1 MRRER
6 AIYLQ
11 SLLLSSGRQ
20 AKIEHVI
27 RFRTTR
33 WKLPDWA
40 QAFARGAADFV
51 YPPSCR
57 LCTGELPEREPTA
70 ASLAPFCDACRTEL
84 LATRGPAC
92 LKCGASIGPYLDPNV
107 PCSFCRNENYA
118 FERVFRLGVY
128 DTALR
133 TACLRTKSGG
143 SEPLAAGL
151 ADLLWEC
158 EREGLEQGGID
169 VVVSVPQHWVRRFYS
184 PHNAAETLGSVWA
197 GRLKVPQ
204 ATHILRKC
212 RWTRPQARLLPYER
226 RQNLRNAFQALS
238 SEGLSGATVLLADDV
253 MTTGATAQEI
263 TQVLLQAG
271 AARVVVAVVARGLG
285 RR

>member
-1 MRRER
+1 MDPRWPAAGLALLRER
-6 AIYLQ
+6 
-11 SLLLSSGRQ
+11 RQ
-20 AKIEHVI
+20 AKIGRVI
-27 RFRTTR
+27 KLHPIR
-33 WKLPDWA
+33 WKLPGWA
-40 QAFARGAADFV
+40 RAFARGAADFV
-51 YPPSCR
+51 YPPTCR
-57 LCTGELPEREPTA
+57 LCTGELPERESA
-70 ASLAPFCDACRTEL
+70 AGSLAPFCDSCRAEL
-84 LATRGPAC
+84 LVTRGPAC
-92 LKCGASIGPYLDPNV
+92 VKCGASIGPYLDPNV
-107 PCSFCRNENYA
+107 LCSFCRNENYA

-133 TACLRTKSGG
+133 TACLRAKSGT

-151 ADLLWEC
+151 ADLMWEC
-158 EREGLEQGGID
+158 EREGLEQAKID
-169 VVVSVPQHWVRRFYS
+169 VVVSVPQHWIRRFYS
-184 PHNAAETLGSVWA
+184 PHNAAQTLGSVWA

-226 RQNLRNAFQALS
+226 RQNLRNAFQAFS

-253 MTTGATAQEI
+253 MTTGATAHEI
-263 TQVLLQAG
+263 TKVLLKAG

>member
-1 MRRER
+1 V
-6 AIYLQ
+6 
-11 SLLLSSGRQ
+11 
-20 AKIEHVI
+20 KIECVI
-27 RFRTTR
+27 RFRKTR
-33 WKLPDWA
+33 WTLSRWA
-40 QAFARGAADFV
+40 QVFARGAADFV

-57 LCTGELPEREPTA
+57 LCTGELPEREPA
-70 ASLAPFCDACRTEL
+70 AVSQAPFCDMCRAEL

-92 LKCGASIGPYLDPNV
+92 VKCGASIGPYLDPNV

-133 TACLRTKSGG
+133 TACLRTKSGA

-158 EREGLEQGGID
+158 EHEGLEQAGID
-169 VVVSVPQHWVRRFYS
+169 VVVSVPQHWFKRFYAS
-184 PHNAAETLGSVWA
+184 HNAAETLGSAWA

-226 RQNLRNAFQALS
+226 RQNLRNAFQAFS
-238 SEGLSGATVLLADDV
+238 SEGLSGAAVLLADDV
-253 MTTGATAQEI
+253 MTTGATAHEI
-263 TQVLLQAG
+263 TKVLLQAG